1 MKVKV
6 KSLVNGTV
14 GVKDVDLRINRT
26 WNKKGAVY
34 AFELEDLE
42 QLMYDPGVEYM
53 FREGILAVVG
63 PDAEK
68 INIQLGLQDE
78 NEAPKLFEL
87 TDEKMKEIMG
97 LKMADFRKAVKDL
110 THEQQHVL
118 VEYCVENKIRDYDR
132 DMFLKELTHTDI
144 LKAIELNEKD
154 KEEVKEA

>member
-14 GVKDVDLRINRT
+14 GVKDTDLRINRT

-63 PDAEK
+63 DDAEK

-87 TDEKMKEIMG
+87 TDEKMQEIMG

-110 THEQQHVL
+110 THEQQHAL
-118 VEYCVENKIRDYDR
+118 VEYCVETKIRNYDKAE
-132 DMFLKELTHTDI
+132 FLKGLTHIDV
-144 LKAIELNEKD
+144 LKAIELNEQD

>member
-6 KSLVNGTV
+6 KSLVSGTV
-14 GVKDVDLRINRT
+14 GVKDPDLRINRT

-34 AFELEDLE
+34 SFEMEDLE

-63 PDAEK
+63 DDAEK

-78 NEAPKLFEL
+78 NEPTKIFEL
-87 TDEKMKEIMG
+87 TEDRMKEIMQ
-97 LKMADFRKAVKDL
+97 LKMADYRKAVKDL
-110 THEQQHVL
+110 THEQRRTL
-118 VEYCVENKIRDYDR
+118 VEYCIENKIRDYDR

-144 LKAIELNEKD
+144 LKAIELNEQD

>member
-6 KSLVNGTV
+6 KSLVSGTV
-14 GVKDVDLRINRT
+14 GVKDPDLRINRT

-34 AFELEDLE
+34 SFEMEDLE

-63 PDAEK
+63 DDAEK

-78 NEAPKLFEL
+78 NEPTKIFEL
-87 TDEKMKEIMG
+87 TEDRMKEIMQ
-97 LKMADFRKAVKDL
+97 LKMADYRQAVRDL
-110 THEQQHVL
+110 THEQRRTL
-118 VEYCVENKIRDYDR
+118 VEYCIENKIRDYDR

-144 LKAIELNEKD
+144 LKAIELNEQD

>member
-14 GVKDVDLRINRT
+14 GIKDPDLRINRT

-34 AFELEDLE
+34 SFEMEDLE
-42 QLMYDPGVEYM
+42 QLMYDPGTEYM

-63 PDAEK
+63 DNAKE

-78 NEAPKLFEL
+78 DEPEKMFDF
-87 TDEKMKEIMG
+87 TDEKKKEIMAM
-97 LKMADFRKAVKDL
+97 KMADFRKVVKEL
-110 THEQQHVL
+110 THEQQHML
-118 VEYCVENKIRDYDR
+118 VEYCVDNKIRDYDR
-132 DMFLKELTHTDI
+132 DMFLKDLTHIDI
-144 LKAIELNEKD
+144 LKAIELDEQD

>member
-6 KSLVNGTV
+6 KSLVSGTV
-14 GVKDVDLRINRT
+14 GVKDSDLRINRT

-34 AFELEDLE
+34 AFEMEDLE

-78 NEAPKLFEL
+78 NEPTKVFEL
-87 TDEKMKEIMG
+87 TDEKMKEIMSM
-97 LKMADFRKAVKDL
+97 KMADFRKTVNEL
-110 THEQQHVL
+110 THEQRHAL
-118 VEYCVENKIRDYDR
+118 VEYCVEHKIRDYDR
-132 DMFLKELTHTDI
+132 AQFLKGLTHIDI
-144 LKAIELNEKD
+144 MKAIELNEQD

>member
-6 KSLVNGTV
+6 KSLVSGTV
-14 GVKDVDLRINRT
+14 GVKDPDLRINRT

-34 AFELEDLE
+34 SFEMEDLE

-63 PDAEK
+63 DDAEK

-78 NEAPKLFEL
+78 NEPTKIFEL
-87 TDEKMKEIMG
+87 TEDRMKEIMQ
-97 LKMADFRKAVKDL
+97 LKMADYRQAVKDL
-110 THEQQHVL
+110 THEQRRTL
-118 VEYCVENKIRDYDR
+118 VEYCIENKIRDYDR

-144 LKAIELNEKD
+144 LKAIELNEQD

>member
-6 KSLVNGTV
+6 KSLVSGTV
-14 GVKDVDLRINRT
+14 GVKDPDLRINRT

-34 AFELEDLE
+34 SFEMEDLE

-63 PDAEK
+63 DDAEK

-78 NEAPKLFEL
+78 NEPTKIFEL
-87 TDEKMKEIMG
+87 TEDRMKEIMQ
-97 LKMADFRKAVKDL
+97 LKMADYRQAVRDL
-110 THEQQHVL
+110 TYEQRRAL
-118 VEYCVENKIRDYDR
+118 VEYCIENKIRDYDR

-144 LKAIELNEKD
+144 LKAIELNEQD

>member
-6 KSLVNGTV
+6 KSLVSGTV
-14 GVKDVDLRINRT
+14 GVKDPDLRINRT
-26 WNKKGAVY
+26 RNKKGAVY
-34 AFELEDLE
+34 SFEMEDLE

-63 PDAEK
+63 DDAEK

-78 NEAPKLFEL
+78 NEPTKIFEL
-87 TDEKMKEIMG
+87 TEDRMKEIMQ
-97 LKMADFRKAVKDL
+97 LKMADYRQAVRDL
-110 THEQQHVL
+110 THEQRRTL
-118 VEYCVENKIRDYDR
+118 VEYCIENKIRDYDR

-144 LKAIELNEKD
+144 LKAIELNEQD

>member
-63 PDAEK
+63 PDREK

-78 NEAPKLFEL
+78 NEPEKLFEL
-87 TDEKMKEIMG
+87 TDDKMKEIMSM
-97 LKMADFRKAVKDL
+97 KMADFRKAVNEL
-110 THEQQHVL
+110 THEQQRVL
-118 VEYCVENKIRDYDR
+118 VTYCVENKIRDYDR
-132 DMFLKELTHTDI
+132 DEFLKGLTHIDVM
-144 LKAIELNEKD
+144 KAIELNEQD